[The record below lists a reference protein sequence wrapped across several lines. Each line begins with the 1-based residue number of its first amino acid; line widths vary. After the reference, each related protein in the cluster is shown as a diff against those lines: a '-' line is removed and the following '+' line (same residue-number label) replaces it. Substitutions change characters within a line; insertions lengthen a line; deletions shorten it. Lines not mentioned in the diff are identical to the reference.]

1 MNIKIGMTVYL
12 KSDNKP
18 YEVVGTILNRGKV
31 SNVNLSNGKD
41 DSFWASVNDIMLEAI
56 VD

>member
-18 YEVVGTILNRGKV
+18 YEVIGTILNRGKV